1 MQGAINKRM
10 EQAQQGQHVLHAF
23 HFVAARPI
31 PVPRHT
37 FVLAPRHRY
46 SATRLLCQAAWVL
59 PVQRDRESPR
69 QMVASLRAPACGTHI
84 GMPRQQLA
92 VRAAAGT
99 PVAHP
104 HPRLRRRTG
113 AAAVAPPV
121 TAAQK
126 KVFTSF
132 TDMIGQSSEPVLV
145 EFYATWCG

>member
-1 MQGAINKRM
+1 MA
-10 EQAQQGQHVLHAF
+10 
-23 HFVAARPI
+23 
-31 PVPRHT
+31 
-37 FVLAPRHRY
+37 
-46 SATRLLCQAAWVL
+46 
-59 PVQRDRESPR
+59 
-69 QMVASLRAPACGTHI
+69 ASLRAPACGTHI
-84 GMPRQQLA
+84 AMPRQQLA

-132 TDMIGQSSEPVLV
+132 TDMIRQSSEPVLV